1 MEQRLATMQSIA
13 RTKLDTNAGASRR
26 RKSRGWSC
34 ISSSSISN
42 RRRRRRRQCPPV
54 RERSTRERANVSV
67 PLQYAP
73 KSAAAHVPQ
82 VLEGLPSGSSS
93 ISCCSSTGACR
104 RRRRASGRGRLC
116 RRPSRAHTAPSHVR
130 VKPHRCAAVARNG
143 DLKRGPIPARGEAL
157 PPSNERAR
165 TTRERPAGS
174 LWAAAVAAGR
184 ICGSL
189 HAPHAHEA
197 RFGMGQ
203 RSAVTTV
210 IPEVVVT
217 DKGLY
222 V

>member
-1 MEQRLATMQSIA
+1 MPLLGS
-13 RTKLDTNAGASRR
+13 S
-26 RKSRGWSC
+26 
-34 ISSSSISN
+34 SSSSISSC
-42 RRRRRRRQCPPV
+42 RRRRRLQRLPACEGSI
-54 RERSTRERANVSV
+54 RELADVAVALED
-67 PLQYAP
+67 AP
-73 KSAAAHVPQ
+73 ESATAYVPQ
-82 VLEGLPSGSSS
+82 VLERLPSGSTS

-130 VKPHRCAAVARNG
+130 VKPHRCAAVAGNG

-197 RFGMGQ
+197 RFSMGQ
-203 RSAVTTV
+203 RSAVTRKDLTHEYNEY
-210 IPEVVVT
+210 P
-217 DKGLY
+217 
-222 V
+222 